1 MGVIIQPLSVAKTK
15 ENTIPDLSPRM
26 KRLFTEFLIRYEKW
40 RTVQKSELEW
50 LIVTLILGVASLTL
64 WMYPLI
70 HWGINIFSL
79 LLFAGTLRRYLK
91 VKECS
96 NHLYVNV
103 HILHY
108 HFLGKLEV
116 GFCEHQY
123 PCQCAEQFKAY
134 VWKQYGIS
142 FYGDN
147 L

>member
-1 MGVIIQPLSVAKTK
+1 MGIIIQPLSVTKTK
-15 ENTIPDLSPRM
+15 ERTIPDLSPRM
-26 KRLFTEFLIRYEKW
+26 NRLFTEFLIRYEKW
-40 RTVQKSELEW
+40 RMVQKSELEW
-50 LIVTLILGVASLTL
+50 LIVTLILGLTSLTL

-70 HWGINIFSL
+70 YWGIIFSL
-79 LLFAGTLRRYLK
+79 LLFVGALRRYLK
-91 VKECS
+91 VKEYS

-103 HILHY
+103 RILHH

-116 GFCEHQY
+116 GFCDHQY

-142 FYGDN
+142 FYGDK

>member
-1 MGVIIQPLSVAKTK
+1 MGVIIQPLSVARTK
-15 ENTIPDLSPRM
+15 ERTIPDLSPRIN
-26 KRLFTEFLIRYEKW
+26 RLFTEFLIRYEKW
-40 RTVQKSELEW
+40 RAVQKSELEW
-50 LIVTLILGVASLTL
+50 LIVTLILGLTSLTL

-70 HWGINIFSL
+70 HWGINLFSL
-79 LLFAGTLRRYLK
+79 LLFVGVLRRYLR
-91 VKECS
+91 VKEYS

-103 HILHY
+103 HILHH

-116 GFCEHQY
+116 GFCDHQY
-123 PCQCAEQFKAY
+123 PCRCAEQFKAY